1 MPNDCFI
8 LGTKFKGKKM
18 SENEIEKARK
28 RSQRKMPKSVFTGPV
43 ITRLRKLS
51 TEYQEAGQALID
63 AGHEDK
69 ARSFIY
75 SAQCLTQAAALV
87 ELDAQQSK

>member
-1 MPNDCFI
+1 MND
-8 LGTKFKGKKM
+8 KKE
-18 SENEIEKARK
+18 SPK
-28 RSQRKMPKSVFTGPV
+28 RSPRKMPKSVFTGPV
-43 ITRLRKLS
+43 ITKLRKLS

-69 ARSFIY
+69 ARSFVY
-75 SAQCLTQAAALV
+75 SAQCLTQAAALA